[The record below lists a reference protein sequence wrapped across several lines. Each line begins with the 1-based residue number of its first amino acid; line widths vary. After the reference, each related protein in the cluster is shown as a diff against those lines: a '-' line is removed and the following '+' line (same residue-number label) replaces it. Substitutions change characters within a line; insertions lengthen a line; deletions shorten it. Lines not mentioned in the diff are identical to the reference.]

1 MFLQWLVLNYFLE
14 KSIKILDNIIVGSD
28 IMEEKVRPV
37 VPAHD
42 MLWDLSPKEEFGA
55 KHGTGWI

>member
-1 MFLQWLVLNYFLE
+1 MVLNDFLE

-37 VPAHD
+37 VPARD
-42 MLWDLSPKEEFGA
+42 VMWDLSSKEEFGA
-55 KHGTGWI
+55 KHGIVWI